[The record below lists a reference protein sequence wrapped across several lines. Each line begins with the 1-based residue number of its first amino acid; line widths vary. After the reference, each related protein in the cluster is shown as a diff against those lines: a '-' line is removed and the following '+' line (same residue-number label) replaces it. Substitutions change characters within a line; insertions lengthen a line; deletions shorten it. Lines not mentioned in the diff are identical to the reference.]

1 MIKVLRKNWRLY
13 TFLILPLLYLL
24 LFKYQ
29 PMLGIQIAFR
39 KFNAVDGIWG
49 SPWVGLEY
57 FNKFFSSYQFPRVLG
72 NTLRL
77 SIYSLAAGFP
87 IPVILALLINAM
99 RSAKLKKFVQ
109 TVTYIPHFI
118 STVVLVGMILQ
129 IANTRI
135 GLYGIA
141 WRSVFGTEAPDILG
155 SPKAFPHLYVW
166 SGIWQNAGWNTIV
179 YIAALAS
186 VDPGLCEAAE
196 IDGASR
202 FQRLVHIDFP
212 SLVPLATIMLIMNAG
227 HIMSIGFEKV
237 YLMQNSLNRRSSEV
251 ISTYVYQ
258 VGLGTG
264 RTDFSYATAIGLFN
278 SVINLTLLIIVNTI
292 SRKVGANSLW

>member
-1 MIKVLRKNWRLY
+1 
-13 TFLILPLLYLL
+13 
-24 LFKYQ
+24 
-29 PMLGIQIAFR
+29 MLGIQIAFR